1 MPRLKMEAV
10 SPKGV
15 VGVDFLNSGRAQK
28 KLREEFKKLA
38 EKAKSEF
45 EKSTQDWT
53 NKPKFQ
59 IRGSWTEANIYTT
72 DEVYGYVN
80 NGTNAHYV
88 TTPTVAVGGAMQFK
102 TGYIPKTQVGN
113 IHSNSGGGDGAFVY
127 SKGHYVRGIKARRFD
142 ELVLKAVQDEVKSS
156 SPNWFKDIL

>member
-1 MPRLKMEAV
+1 MESV

-15 VGVDFLNSGRAQK
+15 SGVDFLNSEKAQK
-28 KLREEFKKLA
+28 KIRQEFKKLGEIA
-38 EKAKSEF
+38 KAEF

-59 IRGSWTEANIYTT
+59 IRETAT
-72 DEVYGYVN
+72 DVYIFTDNEIYGYVN
-80 NGTNAHYV
+80 NGTKAHYV
-88 TTPTVAVGGAMQFK
+88 TTPMVAVGGAMQFK

-113 IHSNSGGGDGAFVY
+113 IHSNSGGADGAYVY
-127 SKGHYVRGIKARRFD
+127 SKGHYNRGIKPRRFD
-142 ELVLKAVQDEVKSS
+142 KLVPKAVEDEVKSS